1 MMQRIEILG
10 YIVKMWICYFC
21 KLYHFLFGISIKY
34 LSTSVACILKI
45 LLMVNL
51 HERTSR
57 IKISIIKSSIMLN
70 YRWKKYWKNLNSKKK
85 CPIQTFKRFIPQ
97 VIVMGKEKEM
107 FNLVKRFNSAKLHI
121 LNYKQIL
128 LIKTENTRLKNKFS

>member
-1 MMQRIEILG
+1 MMQRIEILDC
-10 YIVKMWICYFC
+10 IVKMWICYFC

-57 IKISIIKSSIMLN
+57 IKILIIKFSMMLN
-70 YRWKKYWKNLNSKKK
+70 YRWRKYCKNLNLKKK
-85 CPIQTFKRFIPQ
+85 CPIQTFKPFILQ
-97 VIVMGKEKEM
+97 VIGMGKEKEM
-107 FNLVKRFNSAKLHI
+107 FSSVKRFNSAKLRI
-121 LNYKQIL
+121 LNCKQIL
-128 LIKTENTRLKNKFS
+128 LIETENTRLKNKFS